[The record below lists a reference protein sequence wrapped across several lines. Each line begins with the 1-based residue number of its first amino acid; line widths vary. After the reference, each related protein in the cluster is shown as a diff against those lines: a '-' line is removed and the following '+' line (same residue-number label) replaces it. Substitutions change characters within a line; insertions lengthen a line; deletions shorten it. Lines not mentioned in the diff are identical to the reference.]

1 MLRKLKKFLTYG
13 LDRLNATKSI
23 GDMNISQLRL
33 HHLKGKEMGEWAVIV
48 SGNYRITFRFVN
60 GRVEGVDF
68 CDYH

>member
-1 MLRKLKKFLTYG
+1 
-13 LDRLNATKSI
+13 
-23 GDMNISQLRL
+23 
-33 HHLKGKEMGEWAVIV
+33 MGCLV